1 VMVFFS
7 IMKIFKYMHHVEQI
21 SFMFRVVGSA
31 STELAAF
38 FFSFIIILIAF
49 AMFVL
54 LLFGSRERQ
63 FLNLPTAIL
72 SLLRMSVGTL
82 DYDYILMKEQNAWG
96 AGLFIL
102 SFLLA
107 IMLVSVNFFIA
118 ILTDSYSRK
127 KAQIEKFMA
136 YRKLAR
142 IEGTSSP
149 GRHCHST
156 LSWTVIDRHSLGIY
170 TVILRSLLLCSDKMT
185 VSPWARHLGHEPR
198 PLRRD

>member
-1 VMVFFS
+1 
-7 IMKIFKYMHHVEQI
+7 VEQI

-156 LSWTVIDRHSLGIY
+156 LSWTVIDRYSLGIY